1 MNYFDNLSP
10 LTQILLVFGGL
21 ALLFLLVIANNKRN
35 KQKRPGSNTQ
45 SFKERLE
52 ERKKEREEK
61 DI

>member
-1 MNYFDNLSP
+1 MNFDNLSP

-35 KQKRPGSNTQ
+35 KQKRPGKNSK
-45 SFKERLE
+45 SFKQRIE
-52 ERKKEREEK
+52 ERKKEREEN